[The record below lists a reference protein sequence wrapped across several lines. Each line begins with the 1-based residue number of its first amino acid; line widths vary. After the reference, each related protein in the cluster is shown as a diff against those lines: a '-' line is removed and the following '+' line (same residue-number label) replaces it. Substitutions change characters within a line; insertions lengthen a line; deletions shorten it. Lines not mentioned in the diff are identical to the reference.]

1 MVMWPPLLDERKY
14 LFLFFLSMKPG
25 FIFIKKIHII
35 YIYIY
40 IYIKRERE
48 REEALWPHEKRRSDR
63 VGICNKVQGLA
74 KTFSYFLGMELFFI

>member
-1 MVMWPPLLDERKY
+1 MWPPLLDERKY

-40 IYIKRERE
+40 KERERE
-48 REEALWPHEKRRSDR
+48 RRPYGHMKREEVTVWVFATKYKGWQKH
-63 VGICNKVQGLA
+63 
-74 KTFSYFLGMELFFI
+74 FLIF